1 MCGCRGCGRPVVQV
15 ASRARKTSSRR
26 VGPACSFSSST
37 PWSCAH
43 ARRRWRSS
51 WRWKVSMWK
60 APLRAPTVGGSGA
73 PGGNP
78 KVMTDGRVCGELRD
92 RAFAV
97 EPALVHEADAVG
109 PLLRLFQ
116 VVGGEHDRG
125 PRLAQP
131 VHSSPER
138 VAGLD
143 VQPRGGLVEDHQ
155 LGAAVHGSGEVQTT
169 LLPTGELGDD
179 GARLAGETH
188 DAEHPVDGVVPPAQ
202 GADQGDRLPHRQ
214 VRGEAAL
221 LQHDAHPRP
230 HGLSILWARA
240 EDPHRA
246 GGGSAVPF
254 DDFQG
259 GGLARSVRAEQG
271 VELAAVDLEGQVT
284 DGNEVSVG
292 DGEAVDVDDGR
303 VWHLVSPFRLRERA
317 GTGGTCSSAGE
328 PPLPEPR
335 RSGRPV
341 SPGCC
346 RVIRF
351 AQVASRLASVQ
362 IPVSYPVVPRDFSS
376 REPSPDSGR
385 SHQ

>member
-1 MCGCRGCGRPVVQV
+1 MCGCRGPAGPWFRWRRGRGRRRRGGSGRPAASPAPRRGRAPMPGGGGGPPGDGRSRCGRP
-15 ASRARKTSSRR
+15 R
-26 VGPACSFSSST
+26 
-37 PWSCAH
+37 CAP
-43 ARRRWRSS
+43 RRRR
-51 WRWKVSMWK
+51 
-60 APLRAPTVGGSGA
+60 LGGA
-73 PGGNP
+73 
-78 KVMTDGRVCGELRD
+78 GRQPEGDDRRKGLGELRD
-92 RAFAV
+92 RALAV

-131 VHSSPER
+131 VHSRPER

-155 LGAAVHGSGEVQTT
+155 LGPAVHGSGEVQTT
-169 LLPTGELGDD
+169 FLPTGELGDD

-230 HGLSILWARA
+230 NGLSILWARA

-246 GGGSAVPF
+246 GGGSAVPL

-259 GGLARSVRAEQG
+259 GGLARSVRAEKG
-271 VELAAVDLEGQVT
+271 VELAAVDLEGQVA
-284 DGNEVSVG
+284 DGSEVAVG
-292 DGEAVDVDDGR
+292 DGEAVDVDDRR
-303 VWHLVSPFRLRERA
+303 VGHLVIPFVFVSARA
-317 GTGGTCSSAGE
+317 RVAACSSAGE

-351 AQVASRLASVQ
+351 AQVASG
-362 IPVSYPVVPRDFSS
+362 S
-376 REPSPDSGR
+376 RRYKSRCRTLWLPL
-385 SHQ
+385 